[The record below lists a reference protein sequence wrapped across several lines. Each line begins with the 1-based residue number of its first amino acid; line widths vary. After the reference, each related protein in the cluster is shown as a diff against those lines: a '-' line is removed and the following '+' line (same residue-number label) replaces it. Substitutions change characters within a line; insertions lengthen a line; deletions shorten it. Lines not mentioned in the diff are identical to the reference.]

1 MSLLLA
7 LCNAAAAR
15 LRRQHSIPAS
25 LRKDISLALC
35 RLTGAKLRLLC
46 PFVEDSC
53 TSSCGLYTPKEMHSR
68 RYVHQTAHIGKVPKQ
83 EAAPVV
89 LHKLISHSN
98 TSGFGL
104 VKKALPVAPAELV
117 VDVSR
122 LGCVA
127 SQL

>member
-1 MSLLLA
+1 MK
-7 LCNAAAAR
+7 
-15 LRRQHSIPAS
+15 I
-25 LRKDISLALC
+25 LC
-35 RLTGAKLRLLC
+35 RLTGPKLWLLC

-53 TSSCGLYTPKEMHSR
+53 TASCENYTLPKEMHSR
-68 RYVHQTAHIGKVPKQ
+68 RYVHQPAHIGKVQNKDG
-83 EAAPVV
+83 APVV

-104 VKKALPVAPAELV
+104 IEKALPVAPAELV

-127 SQL
+127 PQL